1 MRHVPT
7 IPRDGALV
15 EMCSV
20 VKTFGPTVALN
31 GITLRVLP
39 GEVLALL
46 GPNGAGKTTLL
57 SLMLGLCKPTRGL
70 VRVCGLEAHHP
81 AVRHQ
86 VGGMLQNTGVP
97 AGLRVGEIFAL
108 YRRCF
113 DRALTHD
120 ALMALTGLA
129 PKLDRLAG
137 SLSAGE
143 RQRLL
148 IGLAFMGHPLVAILD
163 EPGAMLDGAGRE
175 ALHATMRDF
184 ANQRRAVVF
193 STHHMEEARAVATRV
208 LVLKN
213 GGLSCSLH

>member
-15 EMCSV
+15 ELCSV
-20 VKTFGPTVALN
+20 FKSFGPTVALN

-57 SLMLGLCKPTRGL
+57 SLMLGLSRPTRGL
-70 VRVCGLEAHHP
+70 VRVCGLEAQDP
-81 AVRHQ
+81 AVRYH

-113 DRALTHD
+113 HRALTND

-163 EPGAMLDGAGRE
+163 EPGAMLDGSGRE
-175 ALHATMRDF
+175 VLHATMRDF

-193 STHHMEEARAVATRV
+193 STHHMEEAREVATRV

-213 GGLSCSLH
+213 GGLSCSSR